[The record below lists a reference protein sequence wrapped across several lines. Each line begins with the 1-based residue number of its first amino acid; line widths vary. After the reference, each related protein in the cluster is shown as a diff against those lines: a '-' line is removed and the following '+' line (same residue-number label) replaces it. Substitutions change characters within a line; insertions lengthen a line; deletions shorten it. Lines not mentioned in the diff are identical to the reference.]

1 MFKYSKNSFLNKE
14 SCHPDLQAI
23 LDILITF
30 YDHSVVFGYRGE
42 KDQNIRYERGDSQ
55 LKYPH
60 SKHNKKPAM
69 AVDII
74 PYPGGYKAP
83 REQFIIMGCLFI
95 GIAKGLKAA
104 GIISHD
110 IRWGADWKGG
120 FKVKDWD
127 FGHLELI

>member
-14 SCHPDLQAI
+14 SCHSDLQAI
-23 LDILITF
+23 LNILITF
-30 YDHSVVFGYRGE
+30 YDHSVIFGYRGE
-42 KDQNIRYERGDSQ
+42 KDQNIRYERGDSD
-55 LKYPH
+55 LKYPY

-83 REQFIIMGCLFI
+83 REQFIIMATLFI
-95 GIAKGLKAA
+95 GIAKGLKAT

-110 IRWGADWKGG
+110 IRWGADWNGG
-120 FKVKDWD
+120 FKVKDQD